1 MLIKDIFSCVQVSF
15 YFFTAAH
22 FHLAGRSLLAASI
35 SHFLTLGTRGFP
47 RVRWKFSVLAEGR
60 HIFGGHYK
68 DLIETGNRARKVS
81 GTRVS
86 FSQRRYEIFM
96 FFFQRNSSPSFSIT
110 RSSSFS
116 VIYVSVNIKNNV
128 EKDPNL
134 FFFVVVFF
142 SLSLSKSPGGHT
154 ISFQIKP

>member
-1 MLIKDIFSCVQVSF
+1 MCLSKIFFPVF
-15 YFFTAAH
+15 KFLLNFFTAAH

-47 RVRWKFSVLAEGR
+47 RVRSKFSVLAVGR

-116 VIYVSVNIKNNV
+116 VIHVSVNIKNNV
-128 EKDPNL
+128 EKDPTL
-134 FFFVVVFF
+134 FFFVVVCF
-142 SLSLSKSPGGHT
+142 LSLS
-154 ISFQIKP
+154 I